1 MQNRHREVFRPSS
14 RGHTVE
20 GMRRIIATLLLGLSL
35 VLTGCSSSSHDAGGA
50 RAPEQHAAPEGADGS
65 AAQDAEPGDSASDRQ
80 VIATADMRVIT
91 DSPSESA
98 DGVAQNG
105 ETLGGHV
112 ESREDWADQGGE
124 AVVDMTLRVPADEL
138 DQLMTDVEGSGK
150 VVRRSQNA
158 EDVTDAVRDLDARID
173 ALETSTERLED
184 IMGEAD
190 SASDLLEAEQALSER
205 QGELES
211 LVAQRD
217 DLEDQ
222 VSMSTLRVE
231 LRESDRAGDRGGF
244 AEWLST
250 LGTTIVASAGGL
262 VLVLAA
268 LLPWVVVIGVPA
280 YLIARWLIRRSRK
293 QKREQ
298 GRRLDQNQRQSL
310 GSQEMGVVDRH
321 AGADEAEAE
330 APDGSDE
337 RPGS

>member
-158 EDVTDAVRDLDARID
+158 EDVTDAVRDLDARIE
-173 ALETSTERLED
+173 ALEVSTDRLED

-222 VSMSTLRVE
+222 VSMSTLQVE
-231 LRESDRAGDRGGF
+231 LRESDRASDRGGF

-250 LGTTIVASAGGL
+250 LGTTLVASAGGL

-268 LLPWVVVIGVPA
+268 LLPWVLVIGIPA
-280 YLIARWLIRRSRK
+280 YLITRWLIRRSRK
-293 QKREQ
+293 RKLEQ
-298 GRRLDQNQRQSL
+298 WQGLGQRWSQSQDSQGAGAEDRR
-310 GSQEMGVVDRH
+310 
-321 AGADEAEAE
+321 AGADEAVADE
-330 APDGSDE
+330 PHSTDE
-337 RPGS
+337 RPGN